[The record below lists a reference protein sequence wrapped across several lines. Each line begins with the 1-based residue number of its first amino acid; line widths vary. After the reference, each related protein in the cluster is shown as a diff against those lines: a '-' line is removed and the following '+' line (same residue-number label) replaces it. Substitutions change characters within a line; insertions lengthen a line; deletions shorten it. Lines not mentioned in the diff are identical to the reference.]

1 MQRPHRAHVGDE
13 FHLSERPEESGV
25 CKALGIRY
33 GEFGGGKATILCTVT
48 EEHVNK
54 GGVAHGAL
62 FTTMLDTALG
72 GALVSTLRIET
83 WCATAQLSVS
93 FLEAGQVGDE
103 LTAHGRVVRRGK
115 GVAHLAGEVVDQKG
129 TVLASATGT
138 WAIFAAKPDMFPDR
152 E

>member
-1 MQRPHRAHVGDE
+1 MSEE
-13 FHLSERPEESGV
+13 FHLSERPMESGV
-25 CKALGIRY
+25 CKALGITY
-33 GEFGGGKATILCTVT
+33 GEFGNGKASIHCTVT

-62 FTTMLDTALG
+62 FSTMLDTALG

-83 WCATAQLSVS
+83 WCATAQLSIS

-115 GVAHLAGEVVDQKG
+115 DVAHLAGEVVDQKG
-129 TVLASATGT
+129 RALASATGT
-138 WAIFAAKPDMFPDR
+138 WAIFSTKPDKFPSRD
-152 E
+152 

>member
-1 MQRPHRAHVGDE
+1 M
-13 FHLSERPEESGV
+13 
-25 CKALGIRY
+25 GITY

-72 GALVSTLRIET
+72 GALVSTLRFEM

-138 WAIFAAKPDMFPDR
+138 WAIFAAKPDKFPDR

>member
-1 MQRPHRAHVGDE
+1 MSEE
-13 FHLSERPEESGV
+13 FHLSERPVESGV
-25 CKALGIRY
+25 CKALGITY
-33 GEFGGGKATILCTVT
+33 GEFGNGKATIHCTVT
-48 EEHVNK
+48 EEHANK
-54 GGVAHGAL
+54 GGAAHGAP
-62 FTTMLDTALG
+62 FPAMLDTAPG

-83 WCATAQLSVS
+83 WCATAQLSIS

-138 WAIFAAKPDMFPDR
+138 WAIFAAKPDKFPSR